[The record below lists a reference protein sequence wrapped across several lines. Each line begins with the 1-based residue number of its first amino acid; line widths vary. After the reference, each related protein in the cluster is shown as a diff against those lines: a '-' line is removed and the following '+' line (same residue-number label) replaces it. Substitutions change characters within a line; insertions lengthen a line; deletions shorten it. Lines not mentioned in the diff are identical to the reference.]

1 MIAKTFSTFFCT
13 AIKKFASFLA
23 NSGWAHPI
31 LNLHKPSEELPVSQ
45 RIHLNPQNHLLYSTV
60 PFSNKF
66 SDLACYSQPKK
77 NHAVLKFRTSSPE
90 TFLSNST
97 LQASP
102 ARRWVMVF
110 HPTRSLANVGIS
122 NTSENLHDCFVLSFH
137 TNWYKK
143 ITWKIR
149 LK

>member
-77 NHAVLKFRTSSPE
+77 TTQFWSFEPLHLRLFFQIQHSKQVLRAVGSWSFTQQGHWPMWASAIQVKTSMIALYCPFIQIGTRKSP
-90 TFLSNST
+90 
-97 LQASP
+97 
-102 ARRWVMVF
+102 
-110 HPTRSLANVGIS
+110 GK
-122 NTSENLHDCFVLSFH
+122 
-137 TNWYKK
+137 YG
-143 ITWKIR
+143 
-149 LK
+149 